1 MRADGPVLLCIFIG
15 VPWILGWIARTNWTH
30 QRDMKALEL
39 RAEANARLLDRLGS
53 DPSFLDFLK
62 SDAERHLF
70 DVTLQDPNRSQPYM
84 RMLTALQVS
93 FLLLGAGIACLWV
106 RASIVTDSSR
116 DGFLF
121 FGALGVALG
130 IGSLLSAAAAL
141 VVGRLWH
148 RLHNGDEA
156 RSHSGPATR

>member
-15 VPWILGWIARTNWTH
+15 VPWILGLAARTDWTH
-30 QRDMKALEL
+30 QRDMKALGL

-156 RSHSGPATR
+156 RSH

>member
-93 FLLLGAGIACLWV
+93 FLLLGAAH
-106 RASIVTDSSR
+106 
-116 DGFLF
+116 
-121 FGALGVALG
+121 
-130 IGSLLSAAAAL
+130 AAA
-141 VVGRLWH
+141 VGARCPS
-148 RLHNGDEA
+148 DE
-156 RSHSGPATR
+156 SGTRCRGVDPDDRRGAG